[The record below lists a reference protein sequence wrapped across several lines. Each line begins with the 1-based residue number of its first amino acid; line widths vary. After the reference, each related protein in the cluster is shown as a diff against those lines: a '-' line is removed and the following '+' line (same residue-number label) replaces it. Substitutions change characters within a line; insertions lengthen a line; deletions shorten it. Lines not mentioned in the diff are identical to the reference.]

1 MNNFNILTKLCISAF
16 IVGAHS
22 YSFSQTQGLKD
33 YYQSYFPIGVA
44 VNQKVLTNEPESK
57 LIAQEFNSITPEN
70 AMKMGPI
77 HPSENEYNWAPVD
90 EMLGYA
96 KIHGMKMRGHTLCW
110 HNQTPTWFFMKDGM
124 KVSKALLLER
134 LKVHIGMIMSRY
146 RGQIY
151 AYDVVNEAVPDAGT
165 EMLRPSPFLEI
176 IGEEYIAKA
185 FEYAHTA
192 DPAAQLFYNDY
203 NTENP
208 QKREKIYQLLKKLL
222 AQGVPIHGVGLQGHW
237 SIYEP
242 SYQALEESIKKFSS
256 LGLKVQITEMDVSVF
271 QKEHESREKNAKDK
285 LVLTDAIL
293 QKQAE
298 DYGKMFEIFRKYKSV
313 ITGVTFWNVADNRS
327 WLDNFP
333 VKGRKD
339 YPLLFDENFKPKPA
353 YFKVIEWKK

>member
-1 MNNFNILTKLCISAF
+1 MLKRIYLMAF
-16 IVGAHS
+16 ILGAS
-22 YSFSQTQGLKD
+22 LECFAQKQGIKD
-33 YYQSYFPIGVA
+33 YYQAYFPIGVA
-44 VNQKVLTNEPESK
+44 VNQTVLSSDPESK
-57 LIAQEFNSITPEN
+57 LIIKHFNSITPEN
-70 AMKMGPI
+70 AMKIEPI
-77 HPSENEYNWAPVD
+77 HPAENEYNWAPVD
-90 EMLGYA
+90 EILAFA
-96 KIHGMKMRGHTLCW
+96 KIHGMAMRGHTLCW
-110 HNQTPTWFFMKDGM
+110 HNQAPAWFFMKDGM
-124 KVSKALLLER
+124 KVSKAVLLER
-134 LKVHIGMIMSRY
+134 LKIHIGMIMSRY

-151 AYDVVNEAVPDAGT
+151 AYDVVNEAVSDAGT

-192 DPAAQLFYNDY
+192 DPTAQLFYNDY

-208 QKREKIYQLLKKLL
+208 QKREKIYQLLKGLL
-222 AQGVPIHGVGLQGHW
+222 AKGVPIHGVGLQGHW

-256 LGLKVQITEMDVSVF
+256 LGLKIQITEMDISIF
-271 QKEHESREKNAKDK
+271 QKEHDSRPKNAKDK
-285 LVLTDAIL
+285 LVLTDALL

-298 DYGKMFEIFRKYKSV
+298 HYGKIFEILRKYKTS
-313 ITGVTFWNVADNRS
+313 ITGVTFWNVSDKHS

-339 YPLLFDENFKPKPA
+339 YPLLFDENFNPKPA

>member
-1 MNNFNILTKLCISAF
+1 
-16 IVGAHS
+16 VGAHTF
-22 YSFSQTQGLKD
+22 SFAQTQGLKD

-44 VNQKVLTNEPESK
+44 VNQRVITNEAESK
-57 LIAQEFNSITPEN
+57 LIVQEFNSITPEN

-110 HNQTPTWFFMKDGM
+110 HNQTPAWFFMKDGM

-192 DPAAQLFYNDY
+192 DPTAQLFYNDY

-208 QKREKIYQLLKKLL
+208 QKREKIYQLLKN
-222 AQGVPIHGVGLQGHW
+222 
-237 SIYEP
+237 Y
-242 SYQALEESIKKFSS
+242 
-256 LGLKVQITEMDVSVF
+256 
-271 QKEHESREKNAKDK
+271 
-285 LVLTDAIL
+285 
-293 QKQAE
+293 
-298 DYGKMFEIFRKYKSV
+298 
-313 ITGVTFWNVADNRS
+313 
-327 WLDNFP
+327 
-333 VKGRKD
+333 
-339 YPLLFDENFKPKPA
+339 
-353 YFKVIEWKK
+353 